1 MEETMERGEE
11 TRDEGLVW
19 CTVCSSGSSPQVEMI
34 LPHAAESSKDKRCGS
49 CGLLLLKN
57 LKLHDDVKEM
67 VADAGSTKE
76 KKELS
81 PKPKPAGAELKET
94 AGSMEVAPM
103 MDKMDYQTKAAA
115 MLEAEKKRKATGSS
129 RGRKKKK
136 TKMVVQ
142 RVGDYYLEQLKNY
155 SPTPV
160 EKPNVFT
167 HPVMKEL
174 QAYMYDRYKA
184 DLEFRDNIVAQ
195 YELKGY
201 AEALIEVTDEDE
213 EEDEDKEEEEED
225 DDEEEDDEDE
235 EEEKVEE

>member
-1 MEETMERGEE
+1 MQTMERGEE
-11 TRDEGLVW
+11 TRDDGLVW

-57 LKLHDDVKEM
+57 LKLHDAVK
-67 VADAGSTKE
+67 ADAVSTKE
-76 KKELS
+76 KKLLS
-81 PKPKPAGAELKET
+81 PKPKPAQFKEM

-115 MLEAEKKRKATGSS
+115 MLEQEKKRKATGSS

-142 RVGDYYLEQLKNY
+142 RVGNYYLEQLKNY
-155 SPTPV
+155 SPAPV
-160 EKPNVFT
+160 EKPSVFT

-174 QAYMYDRYKA
+174 QAYLYDIYKA
-184 DLEFRDNIVAQ
+184 DLEFRDNVVAQ